1 MVAEKIRRLMSWH
14 AATRAP
20 FSGAL
25 YTFCR
30 RYVMAWSNAEVD
42 IDLNGERWLV
52 ETIAKRAPSE
62 DAVFLDVGANVGDWS
77 RLVVDN
83 APEARLIAFEPVP
96 PVRALLT
103 ANLSG
108 SKAEILPFALS
119 DQTGTVEINYSPGN
133 SHFSSIET
141 VGQDVQSDS
150 QVVEVERRTGD
161 DICAERGVAHI
172 RFLKVDTEG
181 HDLKVIE
188 GFRKMLDASQ
198 IDVIQFEYNY
208 MSIFSRT
215 FLRDFFAALTPGM
228 RIGRLLRDRVEY
240 FEYVPALD
248 NFIQAN
254 FIAVR
259 SELAEGELSFLA
271 RPGSTARQARLS

>member
-1 MVAEKIRRLMSWH
+1 MVAKQIRQLMSWH

-20 FSGAL
+20 FSNAL
-25 YTFCR
+25 YVFCR
-30 RYVMAWSNAEVD
+30 RYVMAWSNAETD

-52 ETIAKRAPSE
+52 ETIARRAPKK
-62 DAVFLDVGANVGDWS
+62 DAVFIDVGANVGDWS
-77 RLVVDN
+77 RLVVDY
-83 APEARLIAFEPVP
+83 APGTRLVAFEPVP
-96 PVRALLT
+96 PVREELT
-103 ANLSG
+103 ANLAG
-108 SKAEILPFALS
+108 GGAEILPYALS
-119 DQTGTVEINYSPGN
+119 NEMGTVEINYTPGN

-141 VGQDVQSDS
+141 IGKDS
-150 QVVEVERRTGD
+150 SMASEVVEVQRRTGGD
-161 DICAERGVAHI
+161 VCAELGITHI

-188 GFRKMLDASQ
+188 GFRPLIDAGA

-215 FLRDFFAALTPGM
+215 FLRDFFAALTPKM
-228 RIGRLLRDRVEY
+228 RIGRLLRDRIEY
-240 FEYVPALD
+240 FEYAPALD

-259 SELAEGELSFLA
+259 SDLAEGELAFLSH
-271 RPGSTARQARLS
+271 R

>member
-1 MVAEKIRRLMSWH
+1 MVAEQIRKLMSWH

-20 FSGAL
+20 LSGPL

-42 IDLNGERWLV
+42 IDVNGERWLV
-52 ETIAKRAPSE
+52 QAIARHTPAPGS
-62 DAVFLDVGANVGDWS
+62 VYVDVGANVGDWS

-83 APEARLIAFEPVP
+83 APGARLIAFEPVP
-96 PVRALLT
+96 PVRDQLIG
-103 ANLSG
+103 NLAG
-108 SKAEILPFALS
+108 RNAEILPYALS
-119 DQTGTVEINYSPGN
+119 DQAGKVEINYTPGN

-141 VGQDVQSDS
+141 VGKDTQMEG
-150 QVVEVERRTGD
+150 QVVEVQRRTGD
-161 DICAERGVAHI
+161 DICAELGIGHI

-188 GFRKMLDASQ
+188 GFRNAIDASR

-228 RIGRLLRDRVEY
+228 RIGRLLRDRIEY
-240 FEYVPALD
+240 FDYAPALD

-259 SELAEGELSFLA
+259 ADLSEGELAFLS
-271 RPGSTARQARLS
+271 RR